1 MAELT
6 PQEKLQPCLLDRL
19 TDNDPKKNKES
30 RNKRVVSLQKYKKA
44 VMRDLSWLLNTHAN
58 SEQSG
63 YDAFEEIPSSVL
75 NFGVQNVAG
84 KTASSLNIDD
94 MQFQLKETL
103 CRFEPRILPDTIS
116 IHFALEPN
124 EMKKSRS
131 LSFEIR
137 GVLWSQPLPESLFIK
152 TELDLETGKS
162 SINWGISG

>member
-116 IHFALEPN
+116 IDFALEPDA
-124 EMKKSRS
+124 MKKSRS